1 MEYKLQIL
9 STKKLFGILL
19 PAVLF
24 TFLICLLGPIANK
37 QKQQINIYILIP
49 MMFISPML
57 LGIFLQ
63 KKLAKTTSIIFN
75 SEGILINK
83 KLFQYSEI
91 EGYRW
96 ETNVTMD
103 GLGIKLKDEKVV
115 NFTISKLDKPK
126 SNFSAFKDT
135 FDISIKKNTIIKSE
149 MKFSVINKQQIWFL
163 KPMVWIM
170 AIILIG
176 LFGYAILKGIEIP
189 YRFYLLPMVLFT
201 LYLKAYK

>member
-24 TFLICLLGPIANK
+24 TFLICLLGPIAFIP
-37 QKQQINIYILIP
+37 KQQINIYILIP
-49 MMFISPML
+49 LMFISPML

-96 ETNVTMD
+96 EINVTMD
-103 GLGIKLKDEKVV
+103 GLGIKLKNKNVV
-115 NFTISKLDKPK
+115 NFTFSKLDKPK
-126 SNFSAFKDT
+126 SNLSAFKDT
-135 FDISIKKNTIIKSE
+135 FNSSIKKNTLLKDE